1 MTRRRGFGGLSDQ
14 MKSSLM
20 GAARRSAAR
29 PAAVGASDLG
39 RAQPRRQRANF
50 EDLPEYRDFK
60 TQRAVADMLGVAFPF
75 FRAHEARAG
84 ATTVIGGRR
93 LLNFASYDYCALNG
107 RPELAAAAAAAMDRY
122 GMSASASRLVAGERD
137 IHRRLEE
144 AIARFLGVD
153 DAVIFVSGHATN
165 VSLIGQL
172 LRPDDLLIHDALI
185 HNSVLVGA
193 RLAGCA
199 RRSFAHNDLDALE
212 AQLGEAA
219 AHHERVLIVVESH
232 YSMDGDVPDLA
243 RLVEIRDRYGA
254 WLMVDEAHGMG
265 VLGHTGRGIAEMA
278 GVDPRA
284 VDIWMGTLSKTLSG
298 CGGFVAGSP
307 ALVEYL
313 KLTAP
318 GFVYSVGVPP
328 PVAAACLAALEIL
341 DREPELVARVNA
353 NARLFLDLARA
364 AGLDTGTSE
373 GWAIVP
379 VMVGDS
385 LRAAAL
391 AGRLLERGINALPIL
406 YPAVPERAAR
416 LRFFFTAEHTAEQIR
431 EAVAIT
437 AEEVEALVRSGIGI
451 RAAAA
456 LAKATRGSDAPGR

>member
-14 MKSSLM
+14 MKSSLT
-20 GAARRSAAR
+20 GAARKPAAR
-29 PAAVGASDLG
+29 PAAGSAAPARPG
-39 RAQPRRQRANF
+39 RKRPGF
-50 EDLPEYRDFK
+50 EELPEYRDFK
-60 TQRAVADMLGVAFPF
+60 TQRAVADMLGVTIPF
-75 FRAHEARAG
+75 YRSHEGRAG
-84 ATTVIGGRR
+84 ATALIDGRR
-93 LLNFASYDYCALNG
+93 HINFASYDYCALNG
-107 RPELAAAAAAAMDRY
+107 RPELAAAATAAMERY
-122 GMSASASRLVAGERD
+122 GMSASASRVVAGERD
-137 IHRRLEE
+137 IHRKLEE
-144 AIARFLGVD
+144 GIARFLGVD

-165 VSLIGQL
+165 VSLIGRL

-193 RLAGCA
+193 QLAGCA
-199 RRSFAHNDLDALE
+199 RRSFAHNDLAALE
-212 AQLGEAA
+212 AQLDEAA
-219 AHHERVLIVVESH
+219 AHHERILVVVEGH

-243 RLVEIRDRYGA
+243 RLVEIKERYGA
-254 WLMVDEAHGMG
+254 WLMVDEAHGLG
-265 VLGHTGRGIAEMA
+265 VLGRTGRGIAEQA
-278 GVDPRA
+278 GIDPRR
-284 VDIWMGTLSKTLSG
+284 VDIWMGTLSKTLAG

-318 GFVYSVGVPP
+318 SFVYSVGMPP

-353 NARLFLDLARA
+353 NARLFLDLARE

-385 LRAAAL
+385 LRATAL
-391 AGRLLERGINALPIL
+391 ASRLLERGINALPIL

-416 LRFFFTAEHTAEQIR
+416 LRFFFTAEHTEAQIR
-431 EAVAIT
+431 EAVAVT
-437 AEEVEALVRSGIGI
+437 AEELAALAHSGLGI
-451 RAAAA
+451 RAVAA
-456 LAKATRGSDAPGR
+456 LAKATRGTDAPGR